1 MEIIKLDPSKA
12 KREAKELEKKYAE
25 EQTRKKKWQQFKDS
39 YYWGLMMEELDK
51 QIAEYEK
58 ITNVKVGTIS
68 PKDFADLGHITAVR
82 LEIYEG
88 IKKIKQAFISK

>member
-1 MEIIKLDPSKA
+1 MEIIKLDPTRA
-12 KREAKELEKKYAE
+12 KRESKELEKRYSE
-25 EQTRKKKWQQFKDS
+25 ERKRKEQWSKFKES
-39 YYWGLMMEELDK
+39 FYWGLMMEEFDR

-58 ITNVKVGTIS
+58 ITNVKVGAIS

-88 IKKIKQAFISK
+88 IKKIKQTFISK